1 MNRHS
6 FAVFIAMII
15 IVGGQVRI
23 EEKKSGDGILWRK
36 VSLQWNGRVRIL
48 QRPVLRLLDL

>member
-23 EEKKSGDGILWRK
+23 EEKKSGDGIVWRK